1 MSTFHIHD
9 FLTDVNILHSA
20 DVYIQIGKKEL
31 DLVYT
36 TSYVRQ
42 ILVGTVYYTPMT
54 FIGHDDC
61 SSTQFWRSL
70 WYVLGS
76 VTEIG

>member
-36 TSYVRQ
+36 TSYVWQ
-42 ILVGTVYYTPMT
+42 ILVGTV
-54 FIGHDDC
+54 
-61 SSTQFWRSL
+61 
-70 WYVLGS
+70 
-76 VTEIG
+76 